1 MKKVLYSGYTKAIAL
16 VLCVASVVS
25 VSLTAARG
33 ILDYFRE
40 GEGVYALEDSFS
52 ETRFFMP
59 YLNAPADAIWNA
71 YVFELGEAFPQG
83 WDRTLTPEMEEAVGD
98 AIGEWLSQMYCGD
111 KINYYVAWNDRVFT
125 NCGAD
130 SPEDL
135 ENDRFSLYIRRGGQ
149 GEFTRI
155 YNRVVSQDYNSIA
168 ALYPYDS
175 TSEIVVCTSVKEDYV
190 TQCQGIWERQAVL
203 VQDSVFYG
211 AINAAIGLVLLVSLI
226 WVWGRKADGTAVT
239 TGLDRVWAE
248 VRLAAMGA
256 SGVGGVAFCWVLVD
270 WNLQGRF
277 PDNLTWLLV
286 GLTAALAGFII
297 LGCLLSLVSSGKNR
311 QLLESSILFRLVRWL
326 WRQLGKAAR
335 WLARKCRGCKAS
347 LLSALSHRL
356 GIIALAGLF
365 CYTAAV
371 GLCGVLGIHN
381 GFFILLGMLLFVV
394 AALGAAW
401 RIRELEEVK
410 KGVREVGSG
419 NGAYQIPELKS
430 GDLQQLA
437 HGINHI
443 AQGLE
448 TSVAAKVKAERL
460 KTELIT
466 NVSHDLKTPLT
477 SIINYTQLLS
487 QVEGLP
493 EEAGDYAQI
502 IAKKSQRLKTLTQ
515 DLFDISKAQSGNETV
530 IMEKI
535 DTALL
540 IQQALAEQDRE
551 IQTSGLTFCVNTPKE
566 LYIRADGRKMSR
578 VLGNLLQNILKY
590 AMKNTRVFLS
600 AYREGQ
606 DVVLELKNIASY
618 PMEFQG
624 DEIVGR
630 FVRGDESRTAEGN
643 GLGLAIAKSYTEL
656 CGGQLEIVVD
666 GDLFKARLRFPA
678 YQP

>member
-16 VLCVASVVS
+16 VLCVASLVS

-33 ILDYFRE
+33 IIGYFRE
-40 GEGVYALEDSFS
+40 GEDVYALEDDFS
-52 ETRFFMP
+52 ETRFFRP
-59 YLNAPADAIWNA
+59 ILSAPEDAVWNSYIFA
-71 YVFELGEAFPQG
+71 LGGELPQD
-83 WDRTLTPEMEEAVGD
+83 WDRILTPEMEKAVGD
-98 AIGEWLSQMYCGD
+98 AIGERLSQLYCKD

-125 NCGAD
+125 NCDAE

-135 ENDRFSLYIRRGGQ
+135 ENSRFSLCTRRDGQ
-149 GEFTRI
+149 GEITRF
-155 YNRVVSQDYNSIA
+155 YNQTVSQDYNPIA
-168 ALYPYDS
+168 ALSPYDS
-175 TSEIVVCTSVKEDYV
+175 MSDMVVCTSVKEDYV
-190 TQCQGIWERQAVL
+190 TRCQGIWERQAAL
-203 VQDSVFYG
+203 IQDTVFYG
-211 AINAAIGLVLLVSLI
+211 AINAAIGLVLLVYLI
-226 WVWGRKADGTAVT
+226 WVWGRKADGSAVSM
-239 TGLDRVWAE
+239 GLDRVWAE
-248 VRLAAMGA
+248 VRLAALGA
-256 SGVGGVAFCWVLVD
+256 SGVGGVAFCWALVR
-270 WNLQGRF
+270 WNLEGHF

-286 GLTAALAGFII
+286 GLTAAMAGFII

-311 QLLESSILFRLVRWL
+311 RLLESSILFRLVRWF
-326 WRQLGKAAR
+326 WRRLRKAAG
-335 WLARKCRGCKAS
+335 WLVRKCRGFKAAM
-347 LLSALSHRL
+347 LGTLSHRL
-356 GIIALAGLF
+356 GIIVLAGLF

-371 GLCGVLGIHN
+371 GLCGVLGFRY
-381 GFFILLGMLLFVV
+381 GFFILLGVLLFAA

-419 NGAYQIPELKS
+419 NVSYQIPELKS

-448 TSVAAKVKAERL
+448 ASVAAKVKAERL

-502 IAKKSQRLKTLTQ
+502 IAQKSQRLKTLTQ

-530 IMEKI
+530 TLEKI

-606 DVVLELKNIASY
+606 DAVLEFKNIASY
-618 PMEFQG
+618 PMDFRGE
-624 DEIVGR
+624 EIVGR